1 MRDSFTQFAASC
13 CGLSLENSRTS
24 LAGMWCNKYT
34 PTQLDAMDY
43 HRDATRLFISVARA
57 KNPPHLLV
65 HGPRGSGRHTRILA
79 YIRSVYGV
87 QTLDYIP
94 STMLYETNT
103 DTCEV
108 NILSTACHLE
118 LNPSEM
124 GNHDVFIIQTVLKE
138 TASTSSIG
146 DKFKVVV
153 LQDADKLS
161 FTAQQALRR
170 LMEQYAATCKL
181 ILVAESISGLIS
193 PIVSRCFCIRVP
205 GFSDEEIVHALDT
218 TITKH
223 RLMPNFTKESL
234 HTLLPEVAAVACG
247 DLRRAFL
254 LLQTYQYAS
263 AKRNVSIQSLV
274 PEWETL
280 CTNIASQVA
289 TARKMA
295 IKSAE
300 ATKSGKGTK
309 PEQSDK
315 LEIIRTTLVEMLKKS
330 IPADMILAKLYEG
343 FKDQTKGMGHRA
355 AQILLNLAD
364 LAMEY
369 EARLVAG
376 SNPLYHL
383 EAFSF
388 SALRELITDTSR

>member
-1 MRDSFTQFAASC
+1 
-13 CGLSLENSRTS
+13 
-24 LAGMWCNKYT
+24 MWCNKYT

-43 HRDATRLFISVARA
+43 HTDATKLFISVARA

-94 STMLYETNT
+94 STMQYETNT
-103 DTCEV
+103 DTGTV

-146 DKFKVVV
+146 DKFKIVV

-181 ILVAESISGLIS
+181 VLVAESISGLIS

-205 GFSDEEIVHALDT
+205 GFSDDEIIYALET
-218 TITKH
+218 TIIKY
-223 RLMPNFTKESL
+223 RLMQGLTKEAL
-234 HTLLPEVAAVACG
+234 HAVLSEVATVAHG

-254 LLQTYQYAS
+254 LLQTYHYAS
-263 AKRNVSIQSLV
+263 VKKKINIRSLV

-280 CTNIASQVA
+280 CTNIASQITV
-289 TARKMA
+289 ARKMA
-295 IKSAE
+295 IKSND
-300 ATKSGKGTK
+300 ATKSNKNAK

-315 LEIIRTTLVEMLKKS
+315 LDIIRTTLVEMLKKS
-330 IPADMILAKLYEG
+330 IPADMILAKLYAD
-343 FKDQTKGMGHRA
+343 FKDQAKDMGQRA
-355 AQILLNLAD
+355 PQVLLNLAD

-369 EARLVAG
+369 ESRLIAG

>member
-1 MRDSFTQFAASC
+1 
-13 CGLSLENSRTS
+13 
-24 LAGMWCNKYT
+24 
-34 PTQLDAMDY
+34 
-43 HRDATRLFISVARA
+43 
-57 KNPPHLLV
+57 
-65 HGPRGSGRHTRILA
+65 
-79 YIRSVYGV
+79 
-87 QTLDYIP
+87 
-94 STMLYETNT
+94 MLYETNT

-181 ILVAESISGLIS
+181 ILMAESISGLIP

-205 GFSDEEIVHALDT
+205 GFSDEEIVHALET

-223 RLMPNFTKESL
+223 RLMQGFTKESL
-234 HTLLPEVAAVACG
+234 HALLPEVATVARG

-263 AKRNVSIQSLV
+263 SKKNVSVQSLV

-295 IKSAE
+295 AKSAE
-300 ATKSGKGTK
+300 AARAGKSAK

-315 LEIIRTTLVEMLKKS
+315 LDVIRVTLVEMLKKA
-330 IPADMILAKLYEG
+330 IPADMILTKLYEG
-343 FKDQTKGMGHRA
+343 FKDQAKRMGQRSP
-355 AQILLNLAD
+355 QILLNLAD

-369 EARLVAG
+369 EARLIAG

-388 SALRELITDTSR
+388 SSLREIIADTSR